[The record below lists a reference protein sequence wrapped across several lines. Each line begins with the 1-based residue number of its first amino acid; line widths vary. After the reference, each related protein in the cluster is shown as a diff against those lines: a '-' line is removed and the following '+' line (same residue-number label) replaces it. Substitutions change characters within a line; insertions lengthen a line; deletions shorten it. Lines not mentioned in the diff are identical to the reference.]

1 MTISKQKRMYLT
13 ELMLFSSLSEE
24 AMSTLISRVTHW
36 QQEWLLSQL
45 ITTTLLI
52 TGGTQSMCSRNS

>member
-24 AMSTLISRVTHW
+24 AMSSLISRVTHW
-36 QQEWLLSQL
+36 QREWLLSQL

-52 TGGTQSMCSRNS
+52 TGGT